1 MCIHIRRSEHGYNA
15 FTDIIRIYITA
26 LNFTAKNT
34 ATKQDLNIK
43 NSKKSNFEKYKI

>member
-1 MCIHIRRSEHGYNA
+1 MRRSEDGYKA

-26 LNFTAKNT
+26 LNFAAKNA

-43 NSKKSNFEKYKI
+43 NAKKANV